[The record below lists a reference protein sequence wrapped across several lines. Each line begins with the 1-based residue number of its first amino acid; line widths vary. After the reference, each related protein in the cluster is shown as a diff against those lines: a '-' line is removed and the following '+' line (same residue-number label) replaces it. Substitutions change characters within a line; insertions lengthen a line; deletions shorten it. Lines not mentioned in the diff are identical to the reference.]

1 MASLSRVDDSQSL
14 EHVTLYS
21 KTLAP
26 PSGCLEHCFWSPAGM
41 ELKSQE
47 TPKRSVPLI
56 HPN

>member
-1 MASLSRVDDSQSL
+1 MASPSRVDDSQSL

-26 PSGCLEHCFWSPAGM
+26 PRGFWEHCFWSPAGL

-47 TPKRSVPLI
+47 NRTHFPLI